1 MLISNSFKH
10 HIAWD
15 KSISRFRVIT
25 PSKKNPFYNSYIVD
39 VFINYL
45 PIREYHKYD
54 QIWQIED
61 AKWIPQASQER
72 FPVNFLRVDFRR
84 TVRNYLFTMPS
95 YIVYMLTLLMFVLP
109 QTSNQRILIG
119 TTCLIIATLLAYTM
133 TANLPHT
140 DISAWPILGRAYFL
154 IFLRPYIN
162 VVLII

>member
-1 MLISNSFKH
+1 MYLF
-10 HIAWD
+10 
-15 KSISRFRVIT
+15 
-25 PSKKNPFYNSYIVD
+25 
-39 VFINYL
+39 NYL
-45 PIREYHKYD
+45 FIREYHKYD

-119 TTCLIIATLLAYTM
+119 STCLIIATLLAYTM

-140 DISAWPILGRAYFL
+140 DISAWPILGRAFFPSFFVTVYNCRSYYL
-154 IFLRPYIN
+154 ISNSKAKCICSILFFSRSLSSFPRS
-162 VVLII
+162 L